1 MILILKMLKES
12 PMLVMRGLD
21 PVQWARRCYRKIKN
35 AGLEDIK
42 VFHIAIHELPTEC
55 DVVVTHKSLIDR
67 AKEKQPDA
75 YYVEITDYL
84 GAPEYQ
90 ELIDKIVADREQKN

>member
-1 MILILKMLKES
+1 MGATVLQK
-12 PMLVMRGLD
+12 
-21 PVQWARRCYRKIKN
+21 KIKN